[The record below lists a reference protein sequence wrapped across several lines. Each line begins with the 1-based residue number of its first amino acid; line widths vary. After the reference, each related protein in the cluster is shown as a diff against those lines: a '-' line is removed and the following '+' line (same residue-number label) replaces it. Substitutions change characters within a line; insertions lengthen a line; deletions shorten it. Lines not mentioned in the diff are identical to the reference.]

1 MEAESLLPVM
11 FSTSTR
17 AILGVLPAAQPSD
30 TYVVNSIKVLI
41 ADDHRMVV
49 DGLVALLGE
58 APEIEIV
65 GTASNGADAVAL
77 ADGHPEAGVM
87 IMDLSMP
94 VMDGIQATRQLSRS
108 RPDLRILALTQNA
121 DKGSIARALKAG
133 VSGYLLKNAQKEEFL
148 AAVRTVAEG
157 GTYFNDQMKEALIA
171 SMTGS
176 VSTPGESANPAST
189 LTERERE
196 ILRLIA
202 LEHTTNEI
210 AERLFI
216 SPYTVETHRKNLIQ
230 KLGVRNSAGLVKA
243 AIRLGLAE

>member
-1 MEAESLLPVM
+1 VK
-11 FSTSTR
+11 
-17 AILGVLPAAQPSD
+17 
-30 TYVVNSIKVLI
+30 SIKVLI

-49 DGLVALLGE
+49 DGLIALLGE

-65 GTASNGADAVAL
+65 GTASNGAEAVAL
-77 ADGHPEAGVM
+77 AEGHPEAGVM
-87 IMDLSMP
+87 IMDISMP
-94 VMDGIQATRQLSRS
+94 VMDGIQAMKHLSRS
-108 RPDLRILALTQNA
+108 RPDLRLLALTQNA

-148 AAVRTVAEG
+148 EAVRTVADG
-157 GTYFNDQMKEALIA
+157 GTYFNDQMKEALISSLSGTVPA
-171 SMTGS
+171 
-176 VSTPGESANPAST
+176 TPKDSDPAAT
-189 LTERERE
+189 LTDRERE

-202 LEHTTNEI
+202 LEHTSNEI
-210 AERLFI
+210 AERLYI